1 MTPMEPNDQLRDSAV
16 IAPVFRG
23 PDGRLMLVIVR
34 RTDYGI
40 HGGQLAFPGGKH
52 DAQDATMLETALRE
66 THEEVF
72 LGGDDVEVL
81 ADLPVIE
88 TSSTGYRI
96 YPFLGKV
103 RPPQQWRYDAREV
116 AEVIEVAVE
125 DLALPEAYGESM
137 EKFPHLPEPKLIS
150 FYNVGPHRLWGAT
163 YRIVTALIPRL
174 LAGEWD
180 I

>member
-1 MTPMEPNDQLRDSAV
+1 M
-16 IAPVFRG
+16 F
-23 PDGRLMLVIVR
+23 VIVR

-52 DAQDATMLETALRE
+52 SARDKTMLETALRE
-66 THEEVF
+66 TQEEVF
-72 LGGDDVEVL
+72 LDGGDVEVL
-81 ADLPVIE
+81 AELPIVD

-103 RPPQQWRYDAREV
+103 RPPRQWRYDTREV

-125 DLALPEAYGESM
+125 DLARPEAYGESV
-137 EKFPHLPEPKLIS
+137 ETFPRLPEPKRIS

-163 YRIVTALIPRL
+163 YRIVTPLIPRL